1 MLVRTAFGLSTWKQP
16 KLEINRKT
24 TLIID
29 ESAMVDND
37 KLARALRHA
46 EQAGCRV
53 VLVGDP
59 KQLPAIGPG
68 GLFREIAE
76 HARVD
81 QKTELTE
88 IVRQERALRRRPCA
102 TSARAT
108 RARRTHLRR
117 AEETSLRA
125 DPGRGR
131 AAAHRTLERRGRA
144 RNPRGH
150 LILASTNEE
159 VDRLNQ
165 RAQEALR
172 EAGRLGF
179 RSVRV
184 GEERIHEGDRILF
197 TDTDKRLGLVKSEFA
212 TVAHVDMLTRKVT
225 VQIDGQEKP
234 VTFSLRRFD
243 AIRLGYAATTH
254 RRGDD
259 ARPGCL
265 CAHRW
270 PDGLTRACLCADLA
284 CQG

>member
-37 KLARALRHA
+37 KLARASRHA

-88 IVRQERALRRRPCA
+88 IVRQEERWAQAMRDLGRG
-102 TSARAT
+102 
-108 RARRTHLRR
+108 
-117 AEETSLRA
+117 
-125 DPGRGR
+125 DPG
-131 AAAHRTLERRGRA
+131 AAPRTYDEQKKLHLAPTRDEAERLLIERWKDGA
-144 RNPRGH
+144 APMNPRGH

-165 RAQEALR
+165 RAQEARR

-243 AIRLGYAATTH
+243 GVRLGYAATTH
-254 RRGDD
+254 RRRG
-259 ARPGCL
+259 
-265 CAHRW
+265 
-270 PDGLTRACLCADLA
+270 
-284 CQG
+284 